1 MSPRTPKTV
10 DALTG
15 LFAMTTVT
23 CAIMSIVSV
32 FSFITQPEGSIDPI
46 QAWTIPALTV
56 LFTALTIVFHKQNQ
70 KRQLVKANTAN

>member
-1 MSPRTPKTV
+1 MSPRIPKTV

-15 LFAMTTVT
+15 LFTMTTVT

-32 FSFITQPEGSIDPI
+32 FSFITQPEGNIDPI

-70 KRQLVKANTAN
+70 KRELAKADTAG